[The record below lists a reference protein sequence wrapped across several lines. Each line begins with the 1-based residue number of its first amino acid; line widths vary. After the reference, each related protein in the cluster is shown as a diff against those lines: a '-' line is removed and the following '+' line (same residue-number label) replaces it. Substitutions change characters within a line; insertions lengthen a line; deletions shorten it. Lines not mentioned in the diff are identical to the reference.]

1 MIESKRA
8 NHPTVV
14 IINGSLR
21 PIPSIGKNAN
31 GIGFTIEYLTQ
42 NIKSFDTY
50 SISCQNSE
58 LNQLEFDKDKHIQ
71 VKCGFLYRIF
81 YWIIFKLPFSLAKKL
96 YGFSVVERQMYYNA
110 VGKKIKE
117 LKPNIIISQ
126 THYYLFNSV
135 RKYYPE
141 AIHIFHFRSSNLAD
155 WRIDILKD
163 LYKNSDGLINVCH
176 FAAKDVKKKHKLNH
190 NNQRVIYNGVDN
202 SLFKKN
208 RNKNYI
214 NKFREKFG
222 ISENDFIFLYA
233 GRMHDTKGI
242 YEIVNAFRRLN
253 EINHK
258 TTLVLAGVN
267 ISDHDDD
274 EIVRFLY
281 GEQVKLGEDKLKIF
295 EYLNNKDMPKI
306 LNITHCSLL
315 CSKMLEGCSKFI
327 LESLSCGVPV
337 IATNVGGNPEIIEDG
352 INGLIINEDNLEN
365 NLYNALNRILNDKLF
380 YKQLSFNAGMSIPRR
395 YDMETLV
402 MEYDRFLEDIWRN
415 KVNK

>member
-1 MIESKRA
+1 M
-8 NHPTVV
+8 
-14 IINGSLR
+14 
-21 PIPSIGKNAN
+21 
-31 GIGFTIEYLTQ
+31 
-42 NIKSFDTY
+42 
-50 SISCQNSE
+50 
-58 LNQLEFDKDKHIQ
+58 
-71 VKCGFLYRIF
+71 
-81 YWIIFKLPFSLAKKL
+81 
-96 YGFSVVERQMYYNA
+96 
-110 VGKKIKE
+110 
-117 LKPNIIISQ
+117 
-126 THYYLFNSV
+126 
-135 RKYYPE
+135 
-141 AIHIFHFRSSNLAD
+141 
-155 WRIDILKD
+155 
-163 LYKNSDGLINVCH
+163 
-176 FAAKDVKKKHKLNH
+176 
-190 NNQRVIYNGVDN
+190 IYNGVDN

-352 INGLIINEDNLEN
+352 INGMIINEDNLEN